1 MAKRV
6 ISPLTYIVVCI
17 ILVLMTFVTV
27 SVSFIHLPQF
37 WHIAI
42 GLIIGL
48 TKASLVVLFFMHAL
62 ISDRVTRIVIAVSC
76 FWLGLLVI
84 LTLCDYL
91 SRNAM
96 PFMPGH

>member
-1 MAKRV
+1 MAERV

-91 SRNAM
+91 SRNA
-96 PFMPGH
+96 FMPGH